1 MKAGWQVIRALAKEQ
16 PMRNKHN
23 PAVSDQMTTDREAL
37 SPVAAIEAVR
47 GELIDAGRARP
58 HHVGDTYA

>member
-1 MKAGWQVIRALAKEQ
+1 
-16 PMRNKHN
+16 MRNKHN